1 MSRRW
6 EGYLSKAEAEAPRFK
21 AEAGSSPSATDQL
34 TAKAKEAAGSNSHG
48 GAHATKNPLA

>member
-1 MSRRW
+1 M
-6 EGYLSKAEAEAPRFK
+6 SKAEAEAPRFK